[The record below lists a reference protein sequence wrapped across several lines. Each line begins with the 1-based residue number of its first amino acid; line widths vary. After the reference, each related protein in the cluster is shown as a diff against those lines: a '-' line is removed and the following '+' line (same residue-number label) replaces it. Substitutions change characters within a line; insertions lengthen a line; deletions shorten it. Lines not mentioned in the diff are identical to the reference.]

1 VNPLKLPC
9 RSGACQSESIVRKA
23 VGSVSCSHPVQRTA
37 ASSVR
42 LPATPV
48 GHPVIAHPAPVAPG
62 VWRVTTP
69 LPFRPREVHAYLV
82 ACDPHFMLVDGGL
95 NTPEGW
101 AALESGVRAV
111 AGGWGAVRAHVV
123 THMHMDHVG
132 LAARVR
138 EASGARVAMGRLDAE
153 RMAHAAAHPD
163 DEVAYRAALLRRA
176 GAPETAVREVER
188 ARGGAAALAPPVE
201 VDAPL
206 EGDAGE
212 VPDAPGWRFVWT
224 PGHTAGH
231 VSLYRAADGVLVAG
245 DAVLP
250 RITPTLGVN
259 RQRPD
264 PVGDYLEAMARLE
277 ALSPAVVLPGHG
289 DPPADPVGRIR
300 ELGAAAAGET
310 DAVAR
315 LLAGGPG
322 TAWEIVARRYPHREM
337 HVSTHMLALR
347 EVLAHLE
354 RLAALG
360 RAVEDAAEGRASVF
374 RENR

>member
-1 VNPLKLPC
+1 L
-9 RSGACQSESIVRKA
+9 I
-23 VGSVSCSHPVQRTA
+23 T
-37 ASSVR
+37 
-42 LPATPV
+42 
-48 GHPVIAHPAPVAPG
+48 HPAPVAPG
-62 VWRVTTP
+62 VWRLTTP

-82 ACDPHFMLVDGGL
+82 ACESHFMLVDGGL

-101 AALESGVRAV
+101 TALEGGVRAV

-138 EASGARVAMGRLDAE
+138 TASGARVAMGRLDAE

-163 DEVAYRAALLRRA
+163 DEVAYRAALLRRS
-176 GAPETAVREVER
+176 GAPEPALREVER

-201 VDAPL
+201 VDAVL
-206 EGDAGE
+206 DGDAGG
-212 VPDAPGWRFVWT
+212 VPDAPGWGFVWT

-231 VSLYRAADGVLVAG
+231 VSLHRAADGVLIAG

-264 PVGDYLEAMARLE
+264 PIGDYLVAMARLE

-300 ELGAAAAGET
+300 ELAAAAVAET
-310 DAVAR
+310 AEVAR
-315 LLAGGPG
+315 LLDAGPA
-322 TAWEIVARRYPHREM
+322 TVWELVARRDPHGEM
-337 HVSTHMLALR
+337 PIPTQVLALR
-347 EVLAHLE
+347 EMLAHLE
-354 RLAALG
+354 RLVGLG
-360 RAVEDAAEGRASVF
+360 RAVEDAGEGRASVF
-374 RENR
+374 RGNG